1 MGFRQAYWPWLYLI
15 KMKKNISILGA
26 TGSVG
31 LNTLKIIDAK
41 KKDFKIILLS
51 ANKNYKLICKQIKK
65 YKPKYYI
72 INDYFIF
79 KLVEKKFKNKK
90 IEILNNFNFNFRRK
104 KIDFV
109 ISAIPG
115 IAGLH
120 PTLLMIKSC
129 KTILIANKEAIICGW
144 SLIKNTAKKNKTKII
159 PVDSEHYSIFKM
171 IQNHKISSI
180 KKIFLTASGGP
191 FLNLEKNKFK
201 NIRPKDA
208 LRHPKWKMGKKISV
222 DSSTLMNKMFELV
235 EAQKL
240 FNLPKNKIDILIHP
254 NSLVHAIVEFKNGL
268 TQFLYHETSMI
279 IPIANAIYDGNLNI
293 AEYLKKDNV
302 SFEKN
307 KIENLVFKKVDKK
320 IFPSISLKSKIN
332 QYPSSPIIINA
343 ANEVLVDNFLR
354 QKIPFLRIF
363 EIIKT
368 IMNDRN
374 YKKYAVKKPIKI
386 YQIKL
391 IDSWARSITVNKIK
405 LKR

>member
-1 MGFRQAYWPWLYLI
+1 
-15 KMKKNISILGA
+15 MKKNISILGA

-72 INDYFIF
+72 INNYFIF

-120 PTLLMIKSC
+120 PTLMMIKSC

>member
-1 MGFRQAYWPWLYLI
+1 
-15 KMKKNISILGA
+15 
-26 TGSVG
+26 
-31 LNTLKIIDAK
+31 
-41 KKDFKIILLS
+41 
-51 ANKNYKLICKQIKK
+51 
-65 YKPKYYI
+65 
-72 INDYFIF
+72 
-79 KLVEKKFKNKK
+79 
-90 IEILNNFNFNFRRK
+90 
-104 KIDFV
+104 
-109 ISAIPG
+109 
-115 IAGLH
+115 
-120 PTLLMIKSC
+120 
-129 KTILIANKEAIICGW
+129 
-144 SLIKNTAKKNKTKII
+144 
-159 PVDSEHYSIFKM
+159 
-171 IQNHKISSI
+171 
-180 KKIFLTASGGP
+180 
-191 FLNLEKNKFK
+191 
-201 NIRPKDA
+201 
-208 LRHPKWKMGKKISV
+208 MGKKISV

-279 IPIANAIYDGNLNI
+279 IPIANAIYGGNLNI

-307 KIENLVFKKVDKK
+307 KIENLIFKKVDKK